1 MSQLSRPLNAT
12 KEPERKFALK
22 VLNSPFLRLL
32 FLRYQ
37 FDHVFDKEAKNQ
49 DVYVKIAFDVIEKAI
64 AGYNSTIFAYG
75 QTSSGKTHTMMGT
88 PNDKGIIREAV
99 GHIFDAKDQES
110 KRVFQMRVSF
120 MEIYNEKLSDL
131 LQLDTKEREKS
142 LKIQDTKD
150 DDVNIDGL
158 IERPVET
165 TEDVIKAME
174 DGQALRHTAGTSM
187 NERSSRSHTIFRIH
201 IMSGDKQEIQDG
213 YKSYK
218 SAFLNLVDL
227 AGSERASQTGATGI
241 RLREGKFFFLG
252 GKKKQF
258 MIIVFFRSFSVFL
271 FFFFRVFH
279 IF

>member
-1 MSQLSRPLNAT
+1 M
-12 KEPERKFALK
+12 
-22 VLNSPFLRLL
+22 
-32 FLRYQ
+32 
-37 FDHVFDKEAKNQ
+37 
-49 DVYVKIAFDVIEKAI
+49 YVKIAFDVIEKAI

-241 RLREGKFFFLG
+241 RLREGKFFFW
-252 GKKKQF
+252 KEKAVHDYR
-258 MIIVFFRSFSVFL
+258 VFPKFFCFSG
-271 FFFFRVFH
+271 FFFRVFH

>member
-1 MSQLSRPLNAT
+1 M
-12 KEPERKFALK
+12 F
-22 VLNSPFLRLL
+22 F
-32 FLRYQ
+32 RYQ

-49 DVYVKIAFDVIEKAI
+49 DVYGKIAFNVINSAI
-64 AGYNSTIFAYG
+64 DGYNSTIFAYG

-99 GHIFDAKDQES
+99 EHIFDAKDQER

-150 DDVNIDGL
+150 DDVNIEGL
-158 IERPVET
+158 IEREVKTPE
-165 TEDVIKAME
+165 EVIKAME
-174 DGQALRHTAGTSM
+174 VGQDLRHTAGTSM

-213 YKSYK
+213 FETYR

-241 RLREGKFFFLG
+241 RLREGKFFFLER
-252 GKKKQF
+252 K
-258 MIIVFFRSFSVFL
+258 SSS
-271 FFFFRVFH
+271 
-279 IF
+279 

>member
-1 MSQLSRPLNAT
+1 M
-12 KEPERKFALK
+12 F
-22 VLNSPFLRLL
+22 F
-32 FLRYQ
+32 RYQ

-49 DVYVKIAFDVIEKAI
+49 DVYGKIAFNVINSAI
-64 AGYNSTIFAYG
+64 DGYNSTIFAYG

-99 GHIFDAKDQES
+99 EYIFDERERQE
-110 KRVFQMRVSF
+110 REREFGMRVSF

-150 DDVNIDGL
+150 DDVNIEGL
-158 IERPVET
+158 IKRDVKT
-165 TEDVIKAME
+165 SEDVIKAME
-174 DGQALRHTAGTSM
+174 EGQELRHTAGTSM

-213 YKSYK
+213 FKTYR

-241 RLREGKFFFLG
+241 RLREGKFFFL
-252 GKKKQF
+252 
-258 MIIVFFRSFSVFL
+258 FL
-271 FFFFRVFH
+271 KEKSSS
-279 IF
+279 

>member
-1 MSQLSRPLNAT
+1 MWT
-12 KEPERKFALK
+12 KNEDFEQCAIEKT
-22 VLNSPFLRLL
+22 L
-32 FLRYQ
+32 FFRYQ
-37 FDHVFDKEAKNQ
+37 FDHVFDKEAKNR
-49 DVYVKIAFDVIEKAI
+49 DVYEKIAFEVIESAI
-64 AGYNSTIFAYG
+64 DGYNSTIFAYG

-99 GHIFDAKDQES
+99 GHIFDAIGQEHE
-110 KRVFQMRVSF
+110 REFGMRVSF

-150 DDVNIDGL
+150 DDVNIEGL
-158 IERPVET
+158 IEREVKT
-165 TEDVIKAME
+165 DEDVIKAME
-174 DGQALRHTAGTSM
+174 EGQKLRHTAGTSM

-213 YKSYK
+213 FKTYR

-241 RLREGKFFFLG
+241 RLREGKFFF

-258 MIIVFFRSFSVFL
+258 MIIVFF
-271 FFFFRVFH
+271 
-279 IF
+279 

>member
-1 MSQLSRPLNAT
+1 M
-12 KEPERKFALK
+12 F
-22 VLNSPFLRLL
+22 F
-32 FLRYQ
+32 RYQ

-49 DVYVKIAFDVIEKAI
+49 DVYEKIAFDVIDSAI
-64 AGYNSTIFAYG
+64 DGYNSTIFAYG

-99 GHIFDAKDQES
+99 EHIFDAKDQER

-150 DDVNIDGL
+150 DDVNIEGL
-158 IERPVET
+158 IKRDVKT
-165 TEDVIKAME
+165 SEDVIKAME
-174 DGQALRHTAGTSM
+174 EGQELRHTAGTSM

-213 YKSYK
+213 FETYR

-241 RLREGKFFFLG
+241 RLREGKFFF

-258 MIIVFFRSFSVFL
+258 MIIVFF
-271 FFFFRVFH
+271 
-279 IF
+279 

>member
-1 MSQLSRPLNAT
+1 M
-12 KEPERKFALK
+12 F
-22 VLNSPFLRLL
+22 F
-32 FLRYQ
+32 RYQ

-49 DVYVKIAFDVIEKAI
+49 DVYEKIASDVIDSAI
-64 AGYNSTIFAYG
+64 DGYNSTIFAYG

-99 GHIFDAKDQES
+99 EHIFDAKRYDDE
-110 KRVFQMRVSF
+110 RFYEMRVSF

-150 DDVNIDGL
+150 DDVNIEGL
-158 IERPVET
+158 IEREVKT
-165 TEDVIKAME
+165 DEDVIKAME
-174 DGQALRHTAGTSM
+174 EGQALRHTAGTSM

-213 YKSYK
+213 FKTYR

-241 RLREGKFFFLG
+241 RLREGKFFF

-258 MIIVFFRSFSVFL
+258 MIIVFF
-271 FFFFRVFH
+271 
-279 IF
+279 

>member
-1 MSQLSRPLNAT
+1 M
-12 KEPERKFALK
+12 F
-22 VLNSPFLRLL
+22 F
-32 FLRYQ
+32 RYQ

-49 DVYVKIAFDVIEKAI
+49 DVYGKIAFNVINSAI
-64 AGYNSTIFAYG
+64 DGYNSTIFAYG

-88 PNDKGIIREAV
+88 PTDKGIIREAV
-99 GHIFDAKDQES
+99 EHIFDAKRYDDE
-110 KRVFQMRVSF
+110 RFYEMRVSF

-150 DDVNIDGL
+150 DDVNIEGL
-158 IERPVET
+158 IEREVKT
-165 TEDVIKAME
+165 DEDVIKAME
-174 DGQALRHTAGTSM
+174 EGQELRHTAGTST

-213 YKSYK
+213 FKTYR

-241 RLREGKFFFLG
+241 RLREGKFFFW
-252 GKKKQF
+252 KEKAVPDYR
-258 MIIVFFRSFSVFL
+258 VFLKFFCFSVFFVYFT
-271 FFFFRVFH
+271 FFNFRWQHQQKFDGPWTSHQQVE
-279 IF
+279 